1 MSEIENITLKK
12 IGKRIQELRGLKNLS
27 QQDLAAKINY
37 DKSNM
42 SRVESGGTNMTVSTL
57 EKIANALE
65 VELIELFRFK
75 K

>member
-12 IGKRIQELRGLKNLS
+12 IGKRIQELRSLKNLS

-57 EKIANALE
+57 EKIAIALE

>member
-12 IGKRIQELRGLKNLS
+12 IGRRIQELRSLKNLS